1 MTRRAELKLT
11 LLDPRP
17 CQGLLTDLEQALQRM
32 RFRIQ
37 EQRSETSKASTTLK
51 TVEQAHWWNSD
62 VGSRLPIWIELQLQ
76 PADSGT
82 RLQLTASL
90 SLLNLMAPGWAQ
102 ALLRS
107 RVVRLCRLAQLP
119 LEQVQMLLDLHARFK
134 RRRLMVL
141 ALVALLGLVG
151 GLLSIREGGNAP
163 DQPGTSAELNSVI
176 P

>member
-32 RFRIQ
+32 RFR
-37 EQRSETSKASTTLK
+37 ETSKASTTLK

-90 SLLNLMAPGWAQ
+90 SLLNLMTAGTSQ
-102 ALLRS
+102 GLLR
-107 RVVRLCRLAQLP
+107 RCVVRFCRLSQLP
-119 LEQVQMLLDLHARFK
+119 QEQMQELLARHG
-134 RRRLMVL
+134 RSERQRLVFL
-141 ALVALLGLVG
+141 GLLVALGLTAFT
-151 GLLSIREGGNAP
+151 LSIREGNNSP
-163 DQPGTSAELNSVI
+163 DQPATTSELESVV